1 MDVQTVETVMTKD
14 VFTLSKTAKV
24 SQAIKMM
31 SNRTI
36 SCIVIVNKNK
46 KPIGIITERDLVKRV
61 LQMGINPHET
71 EINYI
76 MSSPVFTVSR
86 NANIA
91 DVMTTMQ
98 EHNVRRVVVISDD
111 KKLIG
116 LITQTDLL
124 NVFKSIVSGFVGQT
138 KVKSN

>member
-1 MDVQTVETVMTKD
+1 MDVKTIETVMTKD
-14 VFTLSKTAKV
+14 VVTLPKTAKV
-24 SQAIKMM
+24 SEAIRIM
-31 SNRTI
+31 SKKTI
-36 SCIVIVNKNK
+36 SCIVIVNKNR
-46 KPIGIITERDLVKRV
+46 KPIGILTERDLVKRV
-61 LQMGINPHET
+61 LQMGVNPQHT

-76 MSSPVFTVSR
+76 MSSPVFSVPKD
-86 NANIA
+86 ANIA

-98 EHNVRRVVVISDD
+98 ENNFRRVVVISND

-138 KVKSN
+138 NVKKK